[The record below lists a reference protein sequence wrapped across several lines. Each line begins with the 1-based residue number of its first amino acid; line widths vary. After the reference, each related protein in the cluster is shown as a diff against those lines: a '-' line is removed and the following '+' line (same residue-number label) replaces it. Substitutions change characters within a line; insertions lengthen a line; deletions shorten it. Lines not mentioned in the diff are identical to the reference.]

1 MTARTFPQMFAHAW
15 AQQHGWPDWASGDTL
30 TAPPG
35 PCALCG
41 GHTDR
46 RQPWSP
52 PDTFPDV
59 DRLRAPTER
68 AICQAC
74 ALLTKGGPSRNE
86 RGNWRKWTLYS
97 LAVSPDG
104 NQCWLGLKN
113 EKPRMR
119 QLLAEGWA
127 LAANDTGKK
136 HVAFWAPTP
145 ARNMVVAT
153 IDRQPVRT
161 TPQQWQQLLEL
172 CDTAYRAGVAKQS
185 LATNQLTQSD
195 RKRLRT
201 NLGLVRA
208 IAIEH
213 HLTHIG
219 LTPARQLA
227 VWLAQKEAP
236 NDTTPIEQDRQ
247 GAS

>member
-1 MTARTFPQMFAHAW
+1 
-15 AQQHGWPDWASGDTL
+15 
-30 TAPPG
+30 
-35 PCALCG
+35 
-41 GHTDR
+41 
-46 RQPWSP
+46 
-52 PDTFPDV
+52 
-59 DRLRAPTER
+59 
-68 AICQAC
+68 
-74 ALLTKGGPSRNE
+74 
-86 RGNWRKWTLYS
+86 
-97 LAVSPDG
+97 
-104 NQCWLGLKN
+104 
-113 EKPRMR
+113 MR

-153 IDRQPVRT
+153 IDRQPVRA

-213 HLTHIG
+213 QLAQIG

-227 VWLAQKEAP
+227 VWLAQKEEP
-236 NDTTPIEQDRQ
+236 NDDPAEQDRP